1 MDDVIIPP
9 FTKGFFNDTAT
20 TEIYTEVKKGIKP
33 EMYALSTII
42 FVAVLLLLLFI
53 NKKPGKKDIA

>member
-1 MDDVIIPP
+1 
-9 FTKGFFNDTAT
+9 
-20 TEIYTEVKKGIKP
+20 
-33 EMYALSTII
+33 MYALSTII